1 VLIFSSGVVDSCVFW
16 LECSTSGDKLRGPQI
31 GRFLDAQLYC
41 VVCVSWLKGACS
53 YSVDL
58 PVEDIG

>member
-1 VLIFSSGVVDSCVFW
+1 MSD
-16 LECSTSGDKLRGPQI
+16 DKLRGPQI
-31 GRFLDAQLYC
+31 GQSLDAQLYC
-41 VVCVSWLKGACS
+41 VVCVSWLYGACL